1 MRENQHPDGPAKS
14 LLSTLQRI
22 GSILINMVE
31 TRLQLVAVE
40 LEQEKQTFVQLILL
54 AGTALLLIAF
64 GLMSLLVLI
73 FLMVDPTY
81 RIQVVAITTAV
92 LLILALLG
100 TCWTLTIAHSKTLL
114 AATREQLKQ
123 DIKQLKQ
130 NEDETE

>member
-1 MRENQHPDGPAKS
+1 MRENQHPDGPAKG

-54 AGTALLLIAF
+54 ADTILLLIAF

-73 FLMVDPTY
+73 FLMVDPAY
-81 RIQVVAITTAV
+81 SIQVVAITTAV
-92 LLILALLG
+92 
-100 TCWTLTIAHSKTLL
+100 
-114 AATREQLKQ
+114 
-123 DIKQLKQ
+123 
-130 NEDETE
+130 

>member
-1 MRENQHPDGPAKS
+1 MRENQHPDGPAKG
-14 LLSTLQRI
+14 LLTTLQRI

-31 TRLQLVAVE
+31 TRLQLIAVE

-54 AGTALLLIAF
+54 AGTTLLLIAF

-73 FLMVDPTY
+73 FLMVDPAY

-100 TCWTLTIAHSKTLL
+100 TCWTLKIAHRTSLL

-130 NEDETE
+130 DEHETE